1 MDIGYWVMFL
11 TASLA
16 LNMTPGP
23 DLIFVLTKTV
33 SHGRKAGIVAA
44 AGVCSGALVH
54 VAAAALGLSAI
65 IVSSAYAFMLIK
77 IIGVGYLIYLAW
89 QAFTASG
96 GVELTSTDR
105 IDGDSPSPMS
115 HWKVFKQGVLIDVLN
130 PKAAIFFMA
139 FLPQFVREG
148 QGTVSMQLLL
158 LGMIVV
164 IGAFVVELGYIFA
177 AHRLTKKVKGN
188 QSFTLWLNRTVGTV
202 FVALGVKLAAT

>member
-1 MDIGYWVMFL
+1 MDIGYWAMFL

-33 SHGRKAGIVAA
+33 SNGRKAGVVAA
-44 AGVCSGALVH
+44 AGACSGALVH
-54 VAAAALGLSAI
+54 VGAAALGLSAI

-96 GVELTSTDR
+96 GIELTSTENMNSD
-105 IDGDSPSPMS
+105 ISSTPS
-115 HWKVFKQGVLIDVLN
+115 HWKIFKQGVLIDVLN

-148 QGTVSMQLLL
+148 HGSIPMQLLL
-158 LGMIVV
+158 LGLIVV
-164 IGAFVVELGYIFA
+164 VGAFVVELGYIFA
-177 AHRLTKKVKGN
+177 AHRLTKKVKSN
-188 QSFTLWLNRTVGTV
+188 QSFTLWLNRAVGTV
-202 FVALGVKLAAT
+202 FVALGIKLAAT

>member
-1 MDIGYWVMFL
+1 MDIGYWAMFL

-33 SHGRKAGIVAA
+33 SHGRKAGVVAA
-44 AGVCSGALVH
+44 VGACTGALVH

-65 IVSSAYAFMLIK
+65 IVSSAYAFMFIK

-96 GVELTSTDR
+96 GIELTASDHTD
-105 IDGDSPSPMS
+105 DSSSPMS
-115 HWKVFKQGVLIDVLN
+115 HWKIFKQGVLIDVLN

-148 QGTVSMQLLL
+148 QGAVSIQLLL

-164 IGAFVVELGYIFA
+164 IGAFVVELGYIFV

-188 QSFTLWLNRTVGTV
+188 QSFTLWLNRTVGTI
-202 FVALGVKLAAT
+202 FVALGIKLAAT

>member
-1 MDIGYWVMFL
+1 MDIGYWVMFF

-33 SHGRKAGIVAA
+33 SNGRKAGVVAV
-44 AGVCSGALVH
+44 AGACTGALVH

-65 IVSSAYAFMLIK
+65 IVSSAYAFMFIK
-77 IIGVGYLIYLAW
+77 IVGVGYLIYLAW

-96 GVELTSTDR
+96 GIELTPTDSA
-105 IDGDSPSPMS
+105 DEHTTSAGS
-115 HWKVFKQGVLIDVLN
+115 HWKIFKQGVLIDVLN

-148 QGTVSMQLLL
+148 HGSIPMQLLL
-158 LGMIVV
+158 LGLIVV

-188 QSFTLWLNRTVGTV
+188 QGFTLWLNRAVGTV
-202 FVALGVKLAAT
+202 FVALGIKLAAT